1 VGKKLKE
8 EGTLAKKLLNCLFKK
23 INLDKLI
30 EYIKE
35 HPDAYLREIAEE
47 FGCCIN
53 AISKALK
60 RLKIIRKKSLC
71 YQEQSPEK
79 VKEYEEKIKDIQPDR
94 IVYIVKTG
102 IDTYLYREYARAPI
116 GKKAIGKIR
125 GRKYQRVGIVASKT
139 GHKIMAP
146 FEYSET
152 MNIDL
157 FEGWFENCLLPVL
170 PKNAVIV
177 MRNCQASAKHFL

>member
-1 VGKKLKE
+1 
-8 EGTLAKKLLNCLFKK
+8 
-23 INLDKLI
+23 
-30 EYIKE
+30 
-35 HPDAYLREIAEE
+35 
-47 FGCCIN
+47 
-53 AISKALK
+53 
-60 RLKIIRKKSLC
+60 LC

-94 IVYIVKTG
+94 IVYIYETG
-102 IDTYLYREYARAPI
+102 IYTYLYREYAHTPI
-116 GKKAIGKIR
+116 GKKVIGKIKR
-125 GRKYQRVGIVASKT
+125 RKYQRVGIVAGKT
-139 GHKIMAP
+139 GHKIIAP

-152 MNIDL
+152 INSDL